1 MVRVGKAEVLC
12 VKGDITECDTD
23 AIVNAANERL
33 KMGGGVAGAILR
45 KGGYVIQEEC
55 DRIGYCSVGGAVITC
70 AGKLKAS
77 YVIHAVGPRWGEG
90 DEERK
95 LRNAVINS
103 LKLADQYSL
112 KSIAF
117 PAISTGVFGY
127 PMEKAAETI
136 TKTVIDYLHREPTTS
151 LEKVLIVLYD
161 DNAYNIFSR
170 VLNRQPSQ
178 NTQA

>member
-1 MVRVGKAEVLC
+1 
-12 VKGDITECDTD
+12 
-23 AIVNAANERL
+23 
-33 KMGGGVAGAILR
+33 
-45 KGGYVIQEEC
+45 
-55 DRIGYCSVGGAVITC
+55 VITG
-70 AGKLKAS
+70 AGKLKAR

-136 TKTVIDYLHREPTTS
+136 TKTIIDYLHREPTTS

>member
-1 MVRVGKAEVLC
+1 MVRVGKTEVLC

-33 KMGGGVAGAILR
+33 KMGGGVAGAILK
-45 KGGYVIQEEC
+45 KGGRVIQDEC
-55 DRIGYCSVGGAVITC
+55 DKIGYCPTGGAVITG
-70 AGKLKAS
+70 AGRLKAR

-103 LKLADQYSL
+103 LKLADQYNL

-127 PMEKAAETI
+127 PIEKAAETI
-136 TKTVIDYLHREPTTS
+136 TKTIIDYLHREPTTS

-161 DNAYNIFSR
+161 AHAYDVFSR
-170 VLNRQPSQ
+170 TLNRQPNQS
-178 NTQA
+178 TLA